1 MTSSDLSIRS
11 DDPLQHLIQACAR
24 SDKSALADLYR
35 RTSPKL
41 FSLLLRILKREDW
54 AEETLQEGFINIW
67 RHAGDYDPQKGS
79 PFTWM
84 ASIVRHRA
92 LDLLRR
98 TKRETLL
105 GTEKDEAVQG
115 PADENPSPLENLVH
129 SREAQALKRCLE
141 ELQEEQR
148 QSILSAYYQGL
159 THEELANRMKKP
171 LGTVK
176 TWIRRG
182 LERLRKCLES

>member
-1 MTSSDLSIRS
+1 MTSSDSSLRS
-11 DDPLQHLIQACAR
+11 NDPLRLLLAACAQA
-24 SDKSALADLYR
+24 DKSALADLYR
-35 RTSPKL
+35 LTSPKL
-41 FSLLLRILKREDW
+41 FSLLLRILKRQDW

-67 RHAGDYDPQKGS
+67 RHAGEYDPQKGS

-98 TKRETLL
+98 TKRETIL
-105 GTEKDEAVQG
+105 GSERDEGIQG
-115 PADENPSPLENLVH
+115 PVDENPSPLENLVH
-129 SREAQALKRCLE
+129 SREASALKRCLE

-148 QSILSAYYQGL
+148 RSIVSAYYQGL
-159 THEELANRMKKP
+159 THEELADRMKKP